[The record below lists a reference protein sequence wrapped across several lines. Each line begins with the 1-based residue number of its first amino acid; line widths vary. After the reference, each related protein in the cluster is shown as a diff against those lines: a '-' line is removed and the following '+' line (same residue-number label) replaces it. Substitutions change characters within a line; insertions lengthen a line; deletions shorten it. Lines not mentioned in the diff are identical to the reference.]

1 MARNDRNESNETP
14 ADLQDGLPVNA
25 QADGVAAAPEGT
37 AAVVDENKADERFKF
52 VTRPGTTEQVKR
64 KDYIL
69 ELWTGAVTSNNPEG
83 KKYSRGDIARHLTEI
98 TGKKVAYQIVFAAT
112 KKIAG
117 GPVPSEA
124 PAAGEAPA
132 ADATTIGG

>member
-1 MARNDRNESNETP
+1 MARNDRNEDTTP
-14 ADLQDGLPVNA
+14 ADNNDGLPVNA
-25 QADGVAAAPEGT
+25 QADGVVATAP
-37 AAVVDENKADERFKF
+37 AVVEEKTADERFKF
-52 VTRPGTTEQVKR
+52 VTRPGTSEQVKR

-112 KKIAG
+112 KKVAG
-117 GPVPSEA
+117 GPAPTEA
-124 PAAGEAPA
+124 PATGEAPA
-132 ADATTIGG
+132 AEGTTIGG